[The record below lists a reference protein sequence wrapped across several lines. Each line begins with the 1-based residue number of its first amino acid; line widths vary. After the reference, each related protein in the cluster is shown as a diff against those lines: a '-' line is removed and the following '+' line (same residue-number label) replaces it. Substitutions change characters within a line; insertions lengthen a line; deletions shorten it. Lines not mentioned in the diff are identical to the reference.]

1 MVWAVLEGMV
11 YGRYLL
17 LCSYLI
23 GEKFEV
29 AVRRNKREYTLTL
42 CVCVCGVWVWV
53 CARENSRA
61 VTIYMTSNK
70 FTQILDVLWVLKV
83 P

>member
-1 MVWAVLEGMV
+1 MG
-11 YGRYLL
+11 GRYLL

-29 AVRRNKREYTLTL
+29 AIRRNKREYTLTL
-42 CVCVCGVWVWV
+42 CVCVCVCVCVV

-61 VTIYMTSNK
+61 VKIVQ
-70 FTQILDVLWVLKV
+70 FT
-83 P
+83 